1 MSELRFLIIDGYPKK
16 SRDHFDET
24 GVPYAWRQYADMLE
38 AHMPEAGFDVLL
50 PSDAGSELPSG
61 AGLSGYSGVM
71 WTGCN
76 LTIYDDDPRVRRM
89 IELARKIYS
98 VGVPSY
104 GSCWGIQMAVVA
116 AGGEVKLNPR
126 GREMGLARK
135 IQLTEEG
142 ARHPFMG
149 GKPRVY
155 DAFISHYDEV
165 TTLPTGAQLLA
176 SNDFTRVQALAVTH
190 QKGTFWAVQYHPEY
204 CLHDMAR
211 LIVAR
216 EERLVREKFFKDGKE
231 LGELVAKMEALHTQ
245 PERRDLR
252 WQLAIDDDVLD
263 RTRRQIEFHNWLFE
277 LVVPR
282 AGQARR

>member
-1 MSELRFLIIDGYPKK
+1 MSGLRFLIIDGYPKK
-16 SRDHFDET
+16 SRDHFDAT

-38 AHMPEAGFDVLL
+38 AHMPDAGYDVLL
-50 PSDAGSELPSG
+50 PSDEGSELPEG
-61 AGLSGYSGVM
+61 AGLSDYAGVM

-98 VGVPSY
+98 EGVPAY

-116 AGGEVKLNPR
+116 AGGKVKLNPR

-135 IQLTEEG
+135 IHLTDEG

-149 GKPRVY
+149 GKPRVF
-155 DAFISHYDEV
+155 DAFISHYDQV
-165 TTLPTGAQLLA
+165 VRLPPGAELLA
-176 SNDFTRVQALAVTH
+176 GNDFTRVQALAVTH
-190 QKGTFWAVQYHPEY
+190 GRGTFWAVQYHPEY
-204 CLHDMAR
+204 SLNDMAR

-216 EERLVREKFFKDGKE
+216 EERMVREKFFTDG
-231 LGELVAKMEALHTQ
+231 GELREMVAKMEALHAE
-245 PERRDLR
+245 PGRRDLR

-263 RTRRQIEFHNWLFE
+263 RARRQIEFHNWLYE
-277 LVVPR
+277 LVAPR
-282 AGQARR
+282 AGRARV